1 MAGHAP
7 SRLGQTLLGLL
18 FALIGIVLLGGTVLL
33 ILERHEFLARAQI
46 ADGIVSRLNAGG
58 SHPEVA
64 FTTGKGEKISY
75 PQGGFIFGYEPG
87 QPVRV
92 YYLPE
97 QPADN
102 PLIVDRG
109 ALWGTPVMLGAM
121 GLFFTLVGSLK
132 AIRQRGRGAV
142 HSLKGL

>member
-1 MAGHAP
+1 MANDTP
-7 SRLGQTLLGLL
+7 SRLGTILLGLL
-18 FALIGIVLLGGTVLL
+18 FSLIGVGLLGIAVNLT
-33 ILERHEFLARAQI
+33 LERRDFLAQAQT

-58 SHPEVA
+58 SHPEIA

-97 QPADN
+97 QPTDN
-102 PLIVDRG
+102 PLVMDRG
-109 ALWGTPVMLGAM
+109 ALWGTPVLLGAM
-121 GLFFTLVGSLK
+121 GLFFTLVGLLK
-132 AIRQRGRGAV
+132 TIRPARSRYG
-142 HSLKGL
+142 SFT

>member
-1 MAGHAP
+1 MANDTP
-7 SRLGQTLLGLL
+7 SRIGTILLGLL
-18 FALIGIVLLGGTVLL
+18 FALIGIGLLGIAVNLTLD
-33 ILERHEFLARAQI
+33 RRDFLARAQT

-58 SHPEVA
+58 SHPEIA

-75 PQGGFIFGYEPG
+75 PQGGFIFGYESG

-97 QPADN
+97 QPAAN
-102 PLIVDRG
+102 PLVVDRG

-121 GLFFTLVGSLK
+121 GLFFTLVGLLK
-132 AIRQRGRGAV
+132 TIRPARSRCG
-142 HSLKGL
+142 SFT

>member
-1 MAGHAP
+1 MANDTP
-7 SRLGQTLLGLL
+7 SRIGTILLGLL
-18 FALIGIVLLGGTVLL
+18 FALIGIGLLGIAVNLTLD
-33 ILERHEFLARAQI
+33 RRDFLARAQT

-58 SHPEVA
+58 SHPEIA

-97 QPADN
+97 QPAAN
-102 PLIVDRG
+102 PLVVDRG

-121 GLFFTLVGSLK
+121 GLFFTLVGLLK
-132 AIRQRGRGAV
+132 ATRQRGRDAV
-142 HSLKGL
+142 HSHKGL

>member
-1 MAGHAP
+1 MANDTP
-7 SRLGQTLLGLL
+7 SRIGTILLGLL
-18 FALIGIVLLGGTVLL
+18 FALIGIGLLGIAVNLTLD
-33 ILERHEFLARAQI
+33 RRDFLARAQT

-58 SHPEVA
+58 SHPEIA

-97 QPADN
+97 QPAAN
-102 PLIVDRG
+102 PSSWIE
-109 ALWGTPVMLGAM
+109 
-121 GLFFTLVGSLK
+121 
-132 AIRQRGRGAV
+132 V
-142 HSLKGL
+142 HCGGHQ